1 MKTLQ
6 SIPRGISPARLAKVV
21 DQGFVDGIFILI
33 KHEIVYANRTFYALF
48 GFPSFEALR
57 STPTTQLFKDPFTP
71 RKLFKRVEKKGL
83 VRDEICPLLKKD
95 GSLFW
100 GQLTIEKI
108 EDQHGGYI
116 AGTLRD
122 VTQQITA
129 ERLLQEKNDDLKKV
143 NEQMDRFLYSASHD
157 FRQPLTSMLGL
168 IHLIRM
174 DKEKKD
180 TDLYVEKLEQSID
193 KLDNFL
199 REIMQFSRNSHER
212 MVSEPIDIRMLAQ
225 QVINK
230 YSFHKNSEFIKFSVE
245 VNKPLVFYSD
255 INRLETILD
264 HVIRNS
270 VEYYD
275 ASKPQPFVRVIIT
288 CKIHQATIEII
299 DNGIGISA
307 VHIDKV
313 SEMFYRGTERSK
325 GSGLGLYI
333 VKEAIQKLGGTL
345 QIDSEINMGT
355 IVSMEIPNGS
365 KGRLIN
371 KKMSLMHDLGL
382 NDPS

>member
-6 SIPRGISPARLAKVV
+6 SIPSGISPARLAKVV

-33 KHEIVYANRTFYALF
+33 RHEIVYANRTFYGLF
-48 GFPSFEALR
+48 GFSSFQDLHN
-57 STPTTQLFKDPFTP
+57 TPTVQLFKESFSP
-71 RKLFKRVEKKGL
+71 RKLFKRVERKGL
-83 VRDEICPLLKKD
+83 VKDEICALIRKD
-95 GSLFW
+95 GTPFW

-108 EDQHGGYI
+108 EDKHGSYI

-122 VTQQITA
+122 VTQQIQA
-129 ERLLQEKNDDLKKV
+129 ERLLHEKNDDLKKV

-168 IHLIRM
+168 IRLIRM
-174 DKEKKD
+174 DKEKKE

-212 MVSEPIDIRMLAQ
+212 MVSEPIDIRALAQ

-230 YSFHKNSEFIKFSVE
+230 YSFHKNSEHIKFSVE
-245 VNKPLVFYSD
+245 INKPLVFYSD

-270 VEYYD
+270 VEYFD
-275 ASKPQPFVRVIIT
+275 ASKAQPFVRVIIT
-288 CKIHQATIEII
+288 CKIHQATIEVI
-299 DNGIGISA
+299 DNGIGIST

-313 SEMFYRGTERSK
+313 SEMFYRGTDRSK

-333 VKEAIQKLGGTL
+333 VKEAMQKLGGSL

-355 IVSMEIPNGS
+355 IVCLTLLNGS

-382 NDPS
+382 NED

>member
-1 MKTLQ
+1 
-6 SIPRGISPARLAKVV
+6 
-21 DQGFVDGIFILI
+21 
-33 KHEIVYANRTFYALF
+33 
-48 GFPSFEALR
+48 
-57 STPTTQLFKDPFTP
+57 
-71 RKLFKRVEKKGL
+71 
-83 VRDEICPLLKKD
+83 
-95 GSLFW
+95 
-100 GQLTIEKI
+100 
-108 EDQHGGYI
+108 
-116 AGTLRD
+116 
-122 VTQQITA
+122 
-129 ERLLQEKNDDLKKV
+129 
-143 NEQMDRFLYSASHD
+143 
-157 FRQPLTSMLGL
+157 
-168 IHLIRM
+168 
-174 DKEKKD
+174 
-180 TDLYVEKLEQSID
+180 
-193 KLDNFL
+193 
-199 REIMQFSRNSHER
+199 
-212 MVSEPIDIRMLAQ
+212 
-225 QVINK
+225 
-230 YSFHKNSEFIKFSVE
+230 VE

-371 KKMSLMHDLGL
+371 KKMSLMH
-382 NDPS
+382 